1 MVIKKLVHL
10 TVALLFVMSFT
21 ACSSDD
27 GGKRN
32 DIPSA
37 DQQNTN
43 QANPNQD
50 NTKPAEPAKSA
61 NEEAPQTSNDP
72 VTLKLAMNAW
82 LAEGEYEAYFENP
95 VKEHYP
101 HITLEFINLSEPET
115 NLEQLVITGNIP
127 DIVQSANPIIYTFTD
142 TGMADS
148 IEPLITKH
156 QFDLSALN
164 AVAVESV
171 KTATGNDDLIG
182 LPWTMH
188 FNATYYNKDIFDQ
201 FGVDYPHDG
210 MTWEEARSKATQLT
224 RFENE
229 VQYRGLEPDVPS
241 RIVSIFNRGFI
252 DVEMD
257 QATFNTDE
265 WKNVFAF
272 LKRVYE
278 IPGNEEFR
286 WVPASNN
293 QFMID
298 QTLAMLT
305 SINLLPNFKDV
316 EGLNW
321 DMAQFPQFP
330 ELPNTGM
337 QVDEWILHVTK
348 QSEHKDA
355 AFQVIATV
363 LSEEVQLEIARNAR
377 FPVMSSEQIQ
387 TEFGS
392 NMPHLEG
399 KNLQAA
405 FLTDPAPALPASAL
419 AAQGQAISQ
428 EAFFRVMRDGQDI
441 NSALA
446 QANEELNQKI
456 AEVLAQ

>member
-1 MVIKKLVHL
+1 MSLKKILMFAVMLVFIF
-10 TVALLFVMSFT
+10 AFA
-21 ACSSDD
+21 ACSSDE
-27 GGKRN
+27 GTAPINN
-32 DIPSA
+32 DS
-37 DQQNTN
+37 NHNNSN
-43 QANPNQD
+43 QTPQD
-50 NTKPAEPAKSA
+50 SNNN
-61 NEEAPQTSNDP
+61 NEEPPQASNEP
-72 VTLKLAMNAW
+72 VTVKIAMNNW

-95 VKEHYP
+95 VKERYP
-101 HITLEFINLSEPET
+101 HITLEWINLSDPET
-115 NLEQLVITGNIP
+115 NLDQLVITNNIP

-142 TGMADS
+142 TGMADN

-156 QFDLSALN
+156 NFDISKLN
-164 AVAVESV
+164 EVAVESV
-171 KTATGNDDLIG
+171 KIATGDDYLTG

-188 FNATYYNKDIFDQ
+188 FNATYYNKDIFDK

-210 MTWEEARSKATQLT
+210 MTWEEARAKAVQLT
-224 RFENE
+224 RFEDE

-241 RIVSIFNRGFI
+241 RMASIFGRGFI
-252 DVEMD
+252 DVETNEPTLNTEEWRR
-257 QATFNTDE
+257 TFT
-265 WKNVFAF
+265 F
-272 LKRVYE
+272 LKSVYD

-293 QFMID
+293 QFMVD
-298 QTLAMLT
+298 QRLAMLT

-321 DMAQFPQFP
+321 DMAQYPQFP
-330 ELPNTGM
+330 EFPDRGM
-337 QVDEWILHVTK
+337 QVDEWILHVTQ
-348 QSEHKDA
+348 QSEHKDE

-387 TEFGS
+387 EEFGS

-405 FLTDPAPALPASAL
+405 FLTNPAPALPASAL
-419 AAQGQAISQ
+419 AGQGQGISQ
-428 EAFFRVMRDGQDI
+428 QAFFRVMQDGQDI

-446 QANEELNQKI
+446 QADEELKQKI
-456 AEVLAQ
+456 AEILAGQ

>member
-1 MVIKKLVHL
+1 MFLRKMKMLAILLIVVI
-10 TVALLFVMSFT
+10 AFA
-21 ACSSDD
+21 ACS
-27 GGKRN
+27 
-32 DIPSA
+32 
-37 DQQNTN
+37 
-43 QANPNQD
+43 
-50 NTKPAEPAKSA
+50 
-61 NEEAPQTSNDP
+61 NEEGSSAGDSNPTPPENSSPSNLPSDSNQEEPPKVSDEP
-72 VTLKLAMNAW
+72 VTIKLAMNAW

-95 VKEHYP
+95 VKERHP
-101 HITLEFINLSEPET
+101 HITLDFINISDPQN

-142 TGMADS
+142 TGMADN

-156 QFDLSALN
+156 NFDLSKLN
-164 AVAVESV
+164 EVAVESV
-171 KTATGNDDLIG
+171 KMATGDDYLTG

-210 MTWEEARSKATQLT
+210 MTWEEARAKAVQLT

-241 RIVSIFNRGFI
+241 RIASIFNRGLI
-252 DVEMD
+252 DVETNE
-257 QATFNTDE
+257 ATLDTEE
-265 WKNVFAF
+265 WRRTFTF
-272 LKRVYE
+272 LKSVYD

-286 WVPASNN
+286 WVPASND
-293 QFMID
+293 QFMKD

-330 ELPNTGM
+330 DFPNTGL
-337 QVDEWILHVTK
+337 QVDEWILHVTA

-377 FPVMSSEQIQ
+377 FPVMASEQIQ
-387 TEFGS
+387 AEFGS

-405 FLTDPAPALPASAL
+405 FLTNPAPALPASAL
-419 AAQGQAISQ
+419 AGLGQGISQ
-428 EAFFRVMRDGQDI
+428 QAFFRVMREGQDI

-456 AEVLAQ
+456 AEVLAGN